1 MISGPSGPLVET
13 RSVEESE
20 TRSQRLEVQQCG
32 AEGTDTVRVESASE
46 RHERVPLGPHLRAEV
61 GKIRGGRNDG
71 HRSWRTVRAMSQ
83 DQPGPS
89 ISEIRGLSDEEVIRR
104 HDALTAYYNWEVSL
118 RAAYVDELSRRS
130 ADRSQQAAYRLTL
143 WTIVLAVVA
152 TAVSV
157 ASLVVAVLTLTQG
170 SR

>member
-1 MISGPSGPLVET
+1 
-13 RSVEESE
+13 
-20 TRSQRLEVQQCG
+20 
-32 AEGTDTVRVESASE
+32 
-46 RHERVPLGPHLRAEV
+46 
-61 GKIRGGRNDG
+61 
-71 HRSWRTVRAMSQ
+71 MSQ

-104 HDALTAYYNWEVSL
+104 HDALTAYYTWEVSL
-118 RAAYVDELSRRS
+118 RAAYVNELNRRS
-130 ADRSQQAAYRLTL
+130 ADKSQRAAHRLTQ

-157 ASLVVAVLTLTQG
+157 ASLVLTLTQG